1 MHKQTNQVVRRCRR
15 RAKLNVGMV
24 PLVEIVKQIAIF
36 VQEHV
41 YEPENQ
47 VVRHNSNR
55 ELDQHSQNRG
65 RNLCDFGATKIQTGV
80 VSATAKVAL

>member
-1 MHKQTNQVVRRCRR
+1 MRGRR
-15 RAKLNVGMV
+15 RRTKLNVGMV
-24 PLVEIVKQIAIF
+24 PLVELVKQVTVF

-41 YEPENQ
+41 YETENQ

-55 ELDQHSQNRG
+55 KLDQHSQNRG
-65 RNLCDFGATKIQTGV
+65 RNLCDFGATKIQTSV